1 MRFTVKKGNHFCS
14 PRRFKLWL
22 KPIGKTFTWR
32 IKFDPNC
39 KYILPD
45 EDQWDWNKI
54 GGIDLDS
61 PFSTMTNSIMGGWRY
76 NPLTDKIE
84 LNAYF
89 HNGKGTEN
97 RVMSPFMVEINPNEE
112 IELEILIH
120 KNAWDVG
127 YKYDFS
133 NNRKT
138 WKFSKYSIVA
148 KKASALFATEI
159 QFYFGGN
166 QQAPQDLSID
176 KVYI

>member
-1 MRFTVKKGNHFCS
+1 MTKFTVKKGNYFCS
-14 PRRFKLWL
+14 PRRFKFWL
-22 KPIGKTFTWR
+22 SPIGKTFTWK

-39 KYILPD
+39 KYILPG

-76 NPLTDKIE
+76 NPTIEKIE

-89 HNGKGTEN
+89 HNGKGVEN
-97 RVMSPFMVEINPNEE
+97 RIMSEPLCFVDTNQEVTLKILVGEDIWQVHYWSDPYGTMINHG
-112 IELEILIH
+112 I
-120 KNAWDVG
+120 K
-127 YKYDFS
+127 
-133 NNRKT
+133 
-138 WKFSKYSIVA
+138 SIKP

-166 QQAPQDLSID
+166 QQAPQDVSIY
-176 KVYI
+176 KELI